1 MCLII
6 LGSYSLKGGCPTQRV
21 PYKDFNSKIYNK
33 CDGRNDGFFFCQIF
47 VIKMQEMN
55 IISSMD
61 LMGIKGQGNMR
72 IYNSSHVVTYTLDFQ
87 YIVFLAAD
95 DYK

>member
-1 MCLII
+1 
-6 LGSYSLKGGCPTQRV
+6 
-21 PYKDFNSKIYNK
+21 
-33 CDGRNDGFFFCQIF
+33 
-47 VIKMQEMN
+47 MQEMN